1 MASAAHVLMGPRLCT
16 IGRYVEEM
24 SDARAMWEER
34 YAAETYVYGTDP
46 NDFLRANVDA
56 LPSGTVLCV
65 ADGEGRNGV
74 FVASTGRA
82 VTSIDLTA
90 SGVDKTR
97 RLAEAQGVAISAV
110 QADLSVHDIGVD
122 AWDGVVSIFA
132 HMPPPVRRDL
142 HRRIVASL
150 RPGGVLLLEAYTPD
164 QIGRGTGGPPVA
176 EMTMTLAGLR
186 DELEGLELVHG
197 VEMLRE
203 VHEGPGHTGLGAVVQ
218 VIARKPG

>member
-1 MASAAHVLMGPRLCT
+1 
-16 IGRYVEEM
+16 
-24 SDARAMWEER
+24 MWEER

-46 NDFLRANVDA
+46 NDFLRANIDA

-82 VTSIDLTA
+82 VTSIDLTS

-97 RLAEAQGVAISAV
+97 RLAEAQGVTIAAV

-186 DELEGLELVHG
+186 DELEGLEFVHG

>member
-1 MASAAHVLMGPRLCT
+1 
-16 IGRYVEEM
+16 M

-46 NDFLRANVDA
+46 NDFLRANIDA

-82 VTSIDLTA
+82 VTSIDLTS

-97 RLAEAQGVAISAV
+97 RLAQVQGVAVTAV
-110 QADLSVHDIGVD
+110 QADLAVHDIGVD

-142 HRRIVASL
+142 HRRIVAAL

-176 EMTMTLAGLR
+176 EMTMMLAGLR
-186 DELEGLELVHG
+186 DELDGLEFVHA

-218 VIARKPG
+218 VIARKPA

>member
-1 MASAAHVLMGPRLCT
+1 
-16 IGRYVEEM
+16 
-24 SDARAMWEER
+24 MWEER
-34 YAAETYVYGTDP
+34 YAAETYVYGTEP
-46 NDFLRANVDA
+46 NDFLRANIDA

-97 RLAEAQGVAISAV
+97 RLAEAQGVTVSAV

-122 AWDGVVSIFA
+122 TWDGVVSIFA

-164 QIGRGTGGPPVA
+164 QIGRGTGGPPLA

-186 DELEGLELVHG
+186 DELAGLEFVHG

>member
-1 MASAAHVLMGPRLCT
+1 
-16 IGRYVEEM
+16 M

-34 YAAETYVYGTDP
+34 YAADAYIYGTEP
-46 NDFLRANVDA
+46 NDFLRAQIDA
-56 LPSGTVLCV
+56 LPVGAVLCV

-82 VTSIDLTA
+82 VTSIDLTS

-97 RLAEAQGVAISAV
+97 RLAQEQGVDITAV
-110 QADLSVHDIGVD
+110 QADLAVHDIGIE

-142 HRRIVASL
+142 HRRIVAAL
-150 RPGGVLLLEAYTPD
+150 RPRGVLVLEAYTPD

-176 EMTMTLAGLR
+176 EMTMTLDGLR
-186 DELEGLELVHG
+186 DEFDGLEFVHA